1 MLGDESEPVNELDP
15 DIADAISEFVSNL
28 SGSLTTA
35 INGSALED
43 LGQSKFTLG
52 VNEILDT
59 VENFDNTYKFSINLE
74 GNYIKLFAQLDD
86 PILPYF
92 EEISNSPESVYE
104 DSLNIKKISDE
115 EKSEDADN
123 EEEETKE
130 ETTDIQ
136 EVIEETTS
144 SPTNEEAIAKEEAF
158 GDAQN
163 VDVQNDTPEQSTET
177 KDKPAKD
184 VEDTEEESDK
194 VKEKTKKLKIV
205 IIIIASLLILTI
217 IAALTMFFTGMFDP
231 EPIKEDQN
239 TTKMVKTKD
248 NLDVIKYSKVKTT
261 DFNPSDVNEKKLNS
275 QLSALTKHSVLSE
288 SEIEEQA
295 LAEKERQY
303 QLQKQLELEEF
314 AAQNK
319 EEDIFT
325 KHEEE
330 KEIVVDKK
338 TTFSNETFE
347 ETSKKPETKDEDTR
361 STINKILN
369 SSSDNSDKYKLT
381 KVMTTGIGS
390 ENAEGNPNAEKFM
403 QGMQEQREKNE
414 KKRPL
419 KFILVESLKYRLY
432 KKLIAK
438 VNTAQ
443 AKISICNNDKGRTSI
458 YLGPFNKKSKQQQMI
473 DMLLE
478 NDITEASTITLT
490 KEEFDS
496 RCNF

>member
-1 MLGDESEPVNELDP
+1 MADLNEQLGNSISSEIDSHDDVISRHGGVGILTDLVDGLSEGEINEGEERTNNQTDQNFENEQSQFENTELEYTNEFEIDAQTIQELDSLINDADLIDTIVTDIAINQEEALEELEGTIRELNELGQEETVRDP
-15 DIADAISEFVSNL
+15 NIPEVDVTD
-28 SGSLTTA
+28 
-35 INGSALED
+35 
-43 LGQSKFTLG
+43 
-52 VNEILDT
+52 
-59 VENFDNTYKFSINLE
+59 INL
-74 GNYIKLFAQLDD
+74 NAQL
-86 PILPYF
+86 
-92 EEISNSPESVYE
+92 N
-104 DSLNIKKISDE
+104 
-115 EKSEDADN
+115 N
-123 EEEETKE
+123 EN
-130 ETTDIQ
+130 
-136 EVIEETTS
+136 
-144 SPTNEEAIAKEEAF
+144 PT
-158 GDAQN
+158 
-163 VDVQNDTPEQSTET
+163 
-177 KDKPAKD
+177 
-184 VEDTEEESDK
+184 
-194 VKEKTKKLKIV
+194 
-205 IIIIASLLILTI
+205 
-217 IAALTMFFTGMFDP
+217 
-231 EPIKEDQN
+231 
-239 TTKMVKTKD
+239 
-248 NLDVIKYSKVKTT
+248 
-261 DFNPSDVNEKKLNS
+261 
-275 QLSALTKHSVLSE
+275 
-288 SEIEEQA
+288 
-295 LAEKERQY
+295 
-303 QLQKQLELEEF
+303 
-314 AAQNK
+314 QNK

-390 ENAEGNPNAEKFM
+390 ENAEGNPNAEKLM